1 MRLFRRSYLVPGL
14 FLSLCLAQDGHFHSP
29 ASDEQLGSVSFP
41 ISCPAAAQSSFERGV
56 ALMHSFSYASAEK
69 QFHDLEAKQPD
80 CAMAYWGEAM
90 SLMRQLVSV
99 PEPADMQRGAELL
112 HKAQALAPK
121 TQREQDY
128 VHAAALFYAATK
140 EEYKI
145 RARHYSSAMEAIY
158 RRYPEDQQAAD
169 FYAVSLMNW
178 GEPDDPLANAR
189 RAIAIL
195 VPVFQKNPNDPGA
208 AHYLIHAADV
218 PQLAPLG
225 LPAARHYAQ
234 IAPSVPHALHM
245 PSHIFARLGLW
256 QEDIASNLASLASAR
271 DPATHVGAENQ
282 IHAMEFLEYAYLQT
296 GEDAKAAA
304 IISQFQRVSR
314 DDVTDVLRSPYY
326 DRTITIFPAM
336 YALERH
342 DWKRALALQPPPEA
356 EPFNQSLAFWA
367 RAVAAGHLRDA
378 SAAQDAVAHYDAL
391 LEATKK
397 SSHSYVVPHMATNHD
412 EAHAWMAFAQGDNDE
427 AIRLLNS
434 VAGKQDIEGKG
445 EIELPAR
452 EMLAD
457 MLREMGRP
465 QQALAE
471 YERSL
476 KVDPNRFNGLVGA
489 ALAAQTLH
497 QTEKARIEYTQL
509 LKNCDNGAHSNRPE
523 LTAAKA
529 FLMRH

>member
-1 MRLFRRSYLVPGL
+1 MRLLSHSYLVLGP
-14 FLSLCLAQDGHFHSP
+14 FLSLCLAQDGHFHSSV
-29 ASDEQLGSVSFP
+29 SDEQLGSVSFP

-69 QFHDLEAKQPD
+69 QFHDLEAEQPD

-90 SLMRQLVSV
+90 SLMRQLVSL
-99 PEPADMQRGAELL
+99 PEPADMQRGEELIQ
-112 HKAQALAPK
+112 KAQNLAPK

-128 VHAAALFYAATK
+128 IHAAALFYAPTK
-140 EEYKI
+140 EEYEG
-145 RARHYSSAMEAIY
+145 RARNYSSAMETIY

-178 GEPDDPLANAR
+178 GKPGDPLANAR

-195 VPVFQKNPNDPGA
+195 EPAFQKSPNDPGA
-208 AHYLIHAADV
+208 AHYLIHAADF

-245 PSHIFARLGLW
+245 PSHIFALLGLW
-256 QEDIASNLASLASAR
+256 QEDIASNLASLAAAR
-271 DPATHVGAENQ
+271 NPASHVGAENQ

-296 GEDAKAAA
+296 GEDAKAAD
-304 IISQFQRVSR
+304 IISQYQRVPKE
-314 DDVTDVLRSPYY
+314 DVTAVLRLNYF
-326 DRTITIFPAM
+326 DRTVITFPAM
-336 YALERH
+336 YALETH
-342 DWKRALALQPPPEA
+342 DWKRALAIQPPPEA
-356 EPFNQSLAFWA
+356 EPINQALAFWV

-391 LEATKK
+391 IEATRRG
-397 SSHSYVVPHMATNHD
+397 SHAYLVPRMATHRD
-412 EAHAWMAFAQGDNDE
+412 EAHAWMAFAQGNNDE

-457 MLREMGRP
+457 MLREIGRP
-465 QQALAE
+465 QQALVE
-471 YERSL
+471 YEKSL
-476 KVDPNRFNGLVGA
+476 KVDPNRFNGLAGD
-489 ALAAQTLH
+489 ALAAQALH
-497 QTEKARIEYTQL
+497 QTQKARADYAQL
-509 LKNCDNGAHSNRPE
+509 LQNCDNGANSSRPE

-529 FLMRH
+529 FLTRH